1 MNKEINIY
9 QFGFNIIEAIRQF
22 ELMKNTQY
30 GEKLKLQS
38 EEQWWE
44 EFKQYMEDV

>member
-1 MNKEINIY
+1 MKQISVFQFLQNINKACI
-9 QFGFNIIEAIRQF
+9 QFAQAIQPQAV
-22 ELMKNTQY
+22 E
-30 GEKLKLQS
+30 EVELQS

>member
-1 MNKEINIY
+1 MKKQINIFKFVQNMSKAII
-9 QFGFNIIEAIRQF
+9 QFAEYV
-22 ELMKNTQY
+22 EP
-30 GEKLKLQS
+30 ESDEEVKLQS